1 MGRTPWPGSCSAR
14 RDAGWSY
21 NVRGGHS
28 CAGERFRRALA
39 RPRGSPAEGAATTE
53 CASEWHLLRRLA
65 DRPRCAAEGAA
76 QAAVYGISFGATAET
91 KVTVTVAEKGAAP
104 YTVVAE
110 VIPTGD
116 AGNVTWKALLHP
128 HADQGGSATI
138 SAACSGCTNTT
149 TATIK
154 DVTWGDVSNCRSS
167 LQFCPNSGWTQEALS
182 AVGPCCRHNSDL
194 VTPNFATGVVLFRAV
209 EHVAADAPHLHP

>member
-1 MGRTPWPGSCSAR
+1 ML
-14 RDAGWSY
+14 
-21 NVRGGHS
+21 GGLTIFVAAAAAAQEGASDDHW
-28 CAGERFRRALA
+28 RALA
-39 RPRGSPAEGAATTE
+39 R
-53 CASEWHLLRRLA
+53 
-65 DRPRCAAEGAA
+65 AAEAQEAPPSAPTNGTFFAGSLTDHAVLQKGAA

-91 KVTVTVAEKGAAP
+91 KVTVTVAEKGTAP